1 MANWFESR
9 AETMTETEAKAYFTE
24 SSYPHPGPGEAWG
37 EAIKRACLADVNRAA
52 EMIPRLGPEAVRG
65 ALTAIFEGVD
75 PPAAIFKAAH
85 DHGVVYLESSGKPQS
100 PWAVKD

>member
-37 EAIKRACLADVNRAA
+37 EAIKR
-52 EMIPRLGPEAVRG
+52 G
-65 ALTAIFEGVD
+65 AMR
-75 PPAAIFKAAH
+75 
-85 DHGVVYLESSGKPQS
+85 ES
-100 PWAVKD
+100 W

>member
-37 EAIKRACLADVNRAA
+37 EAIKRAYLADVNR
-52 EMIPRLGPEAVRG
+52 RRDDPEARPRG
-65 ALTAIFEGVD
+65 GAGGSDRDLRGRRPSRCDLQGRT
-75 PPAAIFKAAH
+75 
-85 DHGVVYLESSGKPQS
+85 
-100 PWAVKD
+100 

>member
-24 SSYPHPGPGEAWG
+24 PSYPRPGATWG
-37 EAIKRACLADVNRAA
+37 EAIKRAYLADVTRAA
-52 EMIPRLGPEAVRG
+52 EMIPRLGPEAARG

>member
-1 MANWFESR
+1 MANWFEAR
-9 AETMTETEAKAYFTE
+9 AETMTETEARAYFAE
-24 SSYPHPGPGEAWG
+24 SNYPKPQPGETWG
-37 EAIKRACLADVNRAA
+37 DAINRAYLTDVAAAA

-85 DHGVVYLESSGKPQS
+85 DQAS
-100 PWAVKD
+100 P

>member
-9 AETMTETEAKAYFTE
+9 AETMTEAEAKTYFTE
-24 SSYPHPGPGEAWG
+24 SSYPHPGPGETWG
-37 EAIKRACLADVNRAA
+37 EAIKRAYQADVTRAA
-52 EMIPRLGPEAVRG
+52 ELIPRLGPEAARR

-85 DHGVVYLESSGKPQS
+85 DHGVVYLESSGKLQS